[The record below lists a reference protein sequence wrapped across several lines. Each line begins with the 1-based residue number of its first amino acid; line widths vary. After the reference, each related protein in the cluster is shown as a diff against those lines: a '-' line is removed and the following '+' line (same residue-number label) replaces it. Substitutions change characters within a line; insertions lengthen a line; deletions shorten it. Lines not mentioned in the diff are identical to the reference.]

1 MTELI
6 ADLPMDERPRE
17 RLLLHGASTL
27 SNSELLALLLGS
39 GTRGRNAIQL
49 ARELLSDGLGALAKW
64 EPSQLATVRGVGP
77 AKASCL
83 TAFFELCRR
92 MAAGEPE
99 EPPPYDSDTFAR
111 RLVGSFGHHLQE
123 RLGAAFLDSRR
134 RIIRDRE
141 IFVGTVN
148 RAVVSPRDIIRCAVD
163 CPASSVVLYHN
174 HPSGDPTPSD
184 EDFTFTNHVKAA
196 LKLIDIDLVDHLVIG
211 THRYYSMQQR
221 GQL

>member
-17 RLLLHGASTL
+17 RLFLRGASTL

-49 ARELLSDGLGALAKW
+49 ARELLANGLAALSKW
-64 EPSQLATVRGVGP
+64 EPTQLSAIRGVGP
-77 AKASCL
+77 AKASRL
-83 TAFFELCRR
+83 IAAFELVLRL
-92 MAAGEPE
+92 GGDEPE

-163 CPASSVVLYHN
+163 CPAASVVLYHN
-174 HPSGDPTPSD
+174 HPSGDPTPSN
-184 EDFTFTNHVKAA
+184 EDISFTRHVRTA
-196 LKLIDIDLVDHLVIG
+196 LNLIDIELVDHLVIG